1 MPLVASQCCDRLKV
15 KKTKKGKMNEII
27 SRHFSTDQFCAVG
40 VAQKLAVAFT
50 QLQRAE
56 QTEQTIARDGARL
69 EERQKRRRN
78 STSSLVSKRKKETK
92 KKKRKKEPSVG
103 SAEMLTIPGRAGRG
117 QARRFLATSA
127 ATKKQK
133 LTPDVPLC
141 HGRAEAS
148 SAGTEKERERE
159 ESGKNRAETG
169 RARIRE
175 ERIRE

>member
-92 KKKRKKEPSVG
+92 KKKRTERRIGGDADDPGPSGTRTSEAISRDKRRDQKAEVNTRCAIVSRTCGSVVG
-103 SAEMLTIPGRAGRG
+103 WDR
-117 QARRFLATSA
+117 
-127 ATKKQK
+127 
-133 LTPDVPLC
+133 
-141 HGRAEAS
+141 
-148 SAGTEKERERE
+148 ERERE
-159 ESGKNRAETG
+159 RGEREKSG
-169 RARIRE
+169 
-175 ERIRE
+175 